1 MIESEKKAFE
11 ALLHETWTAYGK
23 EPPSKETVR
32 AWWKYLSKYDM
43 KTVQR
48 GITHMVRH
56 KDRISLAGVFESV
69 LKDEKDR
76 RLMQSGI

>member
-1 MIESEKKAFE
+1 MVESEKKAFE
-11 ALLHETWTAYGK
+11 ALLHEAWAAYGK
-23 EPPSKETVR
+23 EPPSVETVR

-43 KTVQR
+43 ETVQR
-48 GITHMVRH
+48 GLDHMVRH

-69 LKDEKDR
+69 LKDEKAR